1 MEDEFLFLNLSRS
14 NEALIHQ
21 IPFEIKKKRKKE
33 RQIKI
38 TDGRVALISTFSSPF
53 PL

>member
-21 IPFEIKKKRKKE
+21 IPFEIKKKKGKK
-33 RQIKI
+33 K
-38 TDGRVALISTFSSPF
+38 DKSK
-53 PL
+53 